1 MQDSQ
6 KKSVRKRGFTL
17 IELLVVI
24 AIIAILIALLLPAV
38 QQAREAARRSS
49 CKNNLKQWGLALHNY
64 HETHSGFPPGYF
76 GNGNRMGFHVMLLP
90 FVDQAPLYNQFNFD
104 VPYDNSANSALREE
118 SFAILHCPSYGKTDV
133 NGNTRQKTHHY
144 YGIMGAKGTKPGG
157 GTYDIKGYT
166 TQNHGGW
173 ATNGILYRNSNIKIR
188 DIHDGTTN
196 TFIMGELSWDP
207 QKVAGAGYT
216 NQRRPW
222 TQGTQ
227 TTDSNTSA
235 SYSCR
240 NIATVM
246 NSAGYKSG
254 SAYFNDASF
263 GSKHVGGCH
272 FMLGDGSI
280 RFISENID
288 FATYLAAGSRDDGET
303 LTLE

>member
-1 MQDSQ
+1 MKCS
-6 KKSVRKRGFTL
+6 RKRGFTL

-90 FVDQAPLYNQFNFD
+90 FIDQAPLYNQFNFSLT
-104 VPYDNSANSALREE
+104 YDASTPTNNSTLRTE
-118 SFAILHCPSYGKTDV
+118 SFAILHCPSYGKTDIS
-133 NGNTRQKTHHY
+133 GSTTQRTTHY
-144 YGIMGAKGTKPGG
+144 YGVMGAKGLKPDGSS
-157 GTYDIKGYT
+157 YDVYWPSPA
-166 TQNHGGW
+166 NHGGW
-173 ATNGILYRNSNIKIR
+173 GRNGILTRNSNYKIR

-207 QKVAGAGYT
+207 EKVSGAGYT
-216 NQRRPW
+216 NQRRAW

-227 TTDSNTSA
+227 TTDSTTSA

-240 NIATVM
+240 NIATVI

-254 SAYFNDASF
+254 SAWFNDSSF
-263 GSKHVGGCH
+263 GSMHVGGCH
-272 FMLGDGSI
+272 FMLADGSV
-280 RFISENID
+280 RFVSENID

-303 LTLE
+303 LSLE